1 MHSDIDKKNA
11 YTDSGELK
19 AKCNMDLVFASTQ
32 VCPLPGYQQCT
43 SGGQIIR
50 QEYTST
56 QNLLS
61 TSLSMWRPWMGQKK
75 NNLLEPV
82 WSEEEIMPRASVDIL
97 ENYNM
102 AGV

>member
-1 MHSDIDKKNA
+1 VHIRRSNYQTRVYKHTKLTQYFLIHV
-11 YTDSGELK
+11 K
-19 AKCNMDLVFASTQ
+19 AMDG
-32 VCPLPGYQQCT
+32 P
-43 SGGQIIR
+43 
-50 QEYTST
+50 E
-56 QNLLS
+56 
-61 TSLSMWRPWMGQKK
+61 K